1 MSQILLSHGSG
12 GKLTHQL
19 IKDIFIRYFDNP
31 ILSQMNDSAV
41 FYTNGKLAFTTD
53 SYVVTPIFFP
63 GGDIGKLAINGTVN
77 DLSMMGAKPLYISIG
92 FIIEE
97 GFSIEELERVARSI
111 KEVSEEAEVK
121 VVTGDTKVVEKGKAD
136 KLFINTSGI
145 GIIQEGIDI
154 RGDNARPGDTVI
166 VSGTIGDHGIAI
178 LSQRKD
184 LHFSTVIK
192 SDTAPL
198 NKMVEEMIKAV
209 REIHVLRDPT
219 RGGLATTLNEIAE
232 ASNVG
237 IEISESEI
245 PISPPVENACNLLG
259 LDPLYIANE
268 GKFIAIAPKDKAN
281 KLLEIMHKFPYGK
294 EAKIIGEVTQEH
306 PEIVVLHT
314 KLGAH
319 RILDMLSGDPL
330 PRIC

>member
-1 MSQILLSHGSG
+1 
-12 GKLTHQL
+12 
-19 IKDIFIRYFDNP
+19 
-31 ILSQMNDSAV
+31 
-41 FYTNGKLAFTTD
+41 
-53 SYVVTPIFFP
+53 
-63 GGDIGKLAINGTVN
+63 
-77 DLSMMGAKPLYISIG
+77 G

-97 GFSIEELERVARSI
+97 GFSIEDLEQIAISI
-111 KEVSEEAEVK
+111 KKASEEAGVEV
-121 VVTGDTKVVEKGKAD
+121 VAGDTKVVEKGKAD

-145 GIIQEGIDI
+145 GIIPDGIDI
-154 RGDNARPGDTVI
+154 RGDNAKPGDAVI

-184 LHFSTVIK
+184 LHFSTEIK

-198 NKMVEEMIKAV
+198 NRMVEEMTKV
-209 REIHVLRDPT
+209 VKEVHVLRDPT
-219 RGGLATTLNEIAE
+219 RGGLATTLNEIAQS
-232 ASNVG
+232 SNVG
-237 IEISESEI
+237 IEIYESEI
-245 PISPPVENACNLLG
+245 PISPSVENACNLLG

-268 GKFIAIAPKDKAN
+268 GKLIAIAPKDKAN

-294 EAKIIGEVTQEH
+294 EAKIMGEVTQEH
-306 PEIVVLHT
+306 PGIVILHT

>member
-1 MSQILLSHGSG
+1 MNQILLSHGSG

-19 IKDIFIRYFDNP
+19 IKDIFIKYFDNP

-41 FYTNGKLAFTTD
+41 FSTSGKLAFTTD
-53 SYVVTPIFFP
+53 SYVVNPIFFP
-63 GGDIGKLAINGTVN
+63 GGDIGKLAVNGTVN
-77 DLSMMGAKPLYISIG
+77 DLSMMGAKPIYISTG

-97 GFSIEELERVARSI
+97 GFSIEELEKVARSI
-111 KEVSEEAEVK
+111 KEASEEAEVEI
-121 VVTGDTKVVEKGKAD
+121 VTGDTKVVERGKAD

-145 GIIQEGIDI
+145 GIIPEEIDI
-154 RGDNARPGDTVI
+154 RGDNARPGDAVI

-198 NKMVEEMIKAV
+198 NKMVEGMIRAV
-209 REIHVLRDPT
+209 KEIHVLRDPT
-219 RGGLATTLNEIAE
+219 RGGLATTLNEIAK
-232 ASNVG
+232 ASSVG
-237 IEISESEI
+237 IEISEPEI
-245 PISPPVENACNLLG
+245 PVSAPVENACNLLG

-268 GKFIAIAPKDKAN
+268 GKLVAIVPRDKVEE
-281 KLLEIMHKFPYGK
+281 LLEVMRKFLYGK
-294 EAKIIGEVTQEH
+294 EAKVIGEVTQGH
-306 PEIVVLHT
+306 PQTVLLRT
-314 KLGAH
+314 RLGAH
-319 RILDMLSGDPL
+319 RILDMLTGDPL

>member
-1 MSQILLSHGSG
+1 MSQILLSYGSG

-19 IKDIFIRYFDNP
+19 IREIFIRYFDNP

-41 FYTNGKLAFTTD
+41 FSINGKVAFTTD
-53 SYVVTPIFFP
+53 SYTVTPIFFP
-63 GGDIGKLAINGTVN
+63 GGDIGELAINGTVN
-77 DLSMMGAKPLYISIG
+77 DLSMMGAKPMYISIG

-97 GFSIEELERVARSI
+97 GFSIEDLERIAMSI
-111 KEVSEEAEVK
+111 KKASREAGVE

-145 GIIQEGIDI
+145 GIIPEGVDI
-154 RGDNARPGDTVI
+154 RGNNAIPGDVVI

-184 LHFSTVIK
+184 LHFSVEIK

-198 NKMVEEMIKAV
+198 NRMVEEMIKVAD
-209 REIHVLRDPT
+209 IHVLRDPT
-219 RGGLATTLNEIAE
+219 RGGLATTLNEIAQ
-232 ASNVG
+232 SSDVG
-237 IEISESEI
+237 IEIYESEI

-268 GKFIAIAPKDKAN
+268 GKLIAIAPKDKAS
-281 KLLEIMHKFPYGK
+281 KLLEVMHKFPYGK

-306 PEIVVLHT
+306 PDIVVLHT
-314 KLGAH
+314 RFGSH